1 MTGETAARPA
11 DALDLQA
18 LTGPEA
24 LQGRSIAALRDLADQ
39 VRAFL
44 LSSIS
49 STGGHIGA
57 NLGTVELTIALH
69 AVFRSPE
76 DALVWDTGHQGYT
89 QKLLT
94 GRRDLFAS
102 LNSYGG
108 MNRFLTRAESA
119 HDPIEASHAGTAL
132 SIALGMARG
141 RRLAGTAGRVVAI
154 VGDGALAEGIALEA
168 LNDAAVDPAPP
179 ILVVNDNGY
188 AISPGYG
195 GLHDALQ
202 DGARAAQIF
211 RGWGFTSIG
220 PVDGHD
226 IAALLPALQAAKEN
240 GGPVVVHVRT
250 VKGHGWPPADGHPFR
265 QHFSFPFDPESGAA
279 AVPPPA
285 PGYPDVAAEAV
296 AAAMEEDPRICC
308 ITPSTLYATGLA
320 KVFATW
326 PERCFDPGMEEQHAM
341 SMTVGLALA
350 GRVPVI
356 AYQSTFMQRAFDQLI
371 HDVCFMNL
379 PTLILTFRSGFSGY
393 DNPTHHGIYDLP
405 YLRALPNLKVHVPK
419 DAHEARRMVAAA
431 LATLSGP
438 TVIAMPYGPA
448 PEIDARV
455 ATLDDAAVFRPEVL
469 RDGGNP
475 LILAAGQKFEAAAAA
490 ADRLAAAGYETGLVN
505 MRTLDPLDAGWLAER
520 AARAAR
526 IVTVEEYVL
535 PGGLGAAVAE
545 ILADSDLLRPLLRI
559 GIPLSFVEPG
569 SNAELEAAYGL
580 DEAGILAAIG
590 ARWPDLALGPAA

>member
-1 MTGETAARPA
+1 MKATAPSRPA
-11 DALDLQA
+11 DALDLDD
-18 LTGPEA
+18 LTGPQA
-24 LQGRSIAALRDLADQ
+24 LHGRSPAALADLAAQ
-39 VRAFL
+39 VRSFL
-44 LSSIS
+44 LENIS
-49 STGGHIGA
+49 RTGGHIGA

-69 AVFRSPE
+69 AVFDSPT

-94 GRRDLFAS
+94 GRRGLFPS
-102 LNSYGG
+102 LNRYGG
-108 MNRFLTRAESA
+108 MNRFLTRTESD

-132 SIALGMARG
+132 SIALGLARG
-141 RRLAGTAGRVVAI
+141 RRLAGDPGRVVAI
-154 VGDGALAEGIALEA
+154 VGDGALAEGITLEA
-168 LNDAAVDPAPP
+168 LNDAAVDAAPP

-202 DGARAAQIF
+202 DGGRAAQLF
-211 RGWGFTSIG
+211 AGWGFSWIG

-226 IAALLPALQAAKEN
+226 IAALLPALQAARAERR
-240 GGPVVVHVRT
+240 PVAVHVRT
-250 VKGHGWPPADGHPFR
+250 VKGHAWPPAEGHPFR
-265 QHFSFPFDPESGAA
+265 QHFSFPFDPATGASKVA
-279 AVPPPA
+279 PPA
-285 PGYPDVAAEAV
+285 PGYPDIAAQAVAEA
-296 AAAMEEDPRICC
+296 MERDPRIVC

-320 KVFATW
+320 RIFATW
-326 PERCFDPGMEEQHAM
+326 PDRCFDPGMEEQHAM

-405 YLRALPNLKVHVPK
+405 YLRALPNLKLHMPK
-419 DAHEARRMVAAA
+419 DAHEAGRMVTAA
-431 LATLSGP
+431 LATLAGP

-448 PEIDARV
+448 PSLDPQV
-455 ATLDDAAVFRPEVL
+455 AAEDDTAIFRPQWL
-469 RDGGNP
+469 REGGDP
-475 LILAAGQKFEAAAAA
+475 LILAAGHKVEAAAACA
-490 ADRLAAAGYETGLVN
+490 EALAAAGHDAGLVN
-505 MRTLDPLDAGWLAER
+505 MRTLDPLDADWLAK
-520 AARAAR
+520 AADAATR

-535 PGGLGAAVAE
+535 PGGLGGAVAE
-545 ILADSDLLRPLLRI
+545 ILADRELHRPLLRL
-559 GIPLSFVEPG
+559 GVPLGFVEPG

-580 DEAGILAAIG
+580 DAAGLLAAIG
-590 ARWPDLALGPAA
+590 ARWPDLKVAR

>member
-1 MTGETAARPA
+1 MTEDAPVQDRPD
-11 DALDLQA
+11 DALDLALLKGPQA
-18 LTGPEA
+18 LK
-24 LQGRSIAALRDLADQ
+24 GRSVAALVDLAAQ

-44 LSSIS
+44 LDSIAQ
-49 STGGHIGA
+49 TGGHIGA

-69 AVFRSPE
+69 AVFDSPR
-76 DALVWDTGHQGYT
+76 DALLWDTGHQGYT

-94 GRRDLFAS
+94 GRHGLFAS

-108 MNRFLTRAESA
+108 MNRFLTRTESA

-132 SIALGMARG
+132 SIALGLARG
-141 RRLAGTAGRVVAI
+141 RRLAGETGKVVAI
-154 VGDGALAEGIALEA
+154 VGDGALAEGITLEA
-168 LNDAAVDPAPP
+168 LNDAVLDPAPP

-195 GLHDALQ
+195 GLHQALQ
-202 DGARAAQIF
+202 DGGRAAALF
-211 RGWGFTSIG
+211 AAWGCRTIG

-226 IAALLPALQAAKEN
+226 IAALLDALSQARAAQ
-240 GGPVVVHVRT
+240 GPVMVHVRT
-250 VKGHGWPPADGHPFR
+250 VKGHGWATADAHPFR
-265 QHFSFPFDPESGAA
+265 QHFSFPFDPATGAPR
-279 AVPPPA
+279 VPPPA
-285 PGYPDVAAEAV
+285 PGYPDLAAEAV
-296 AAAMEEDPRICC
+296 AEAMALDPRIVC

-320 KVFATW
+320 KVFQTW

-350 GRVPVI
+350 GRLPVI

-419 DAHEARRMVAAA
+419 DGHEARRMVSAA
-431 LATLSGP
+431 LAHLAGP

-448 PEIDARV
+448 PRIDASV
-455 ATLDDAAVFRPEVL
+455 EGEDGNSIFRPQWAREGS
-469 RDGGNP
+469 DP
-475 LILAAGQKFEAAAAA
+475 LFLVAGQKFQAATGAAAA
-490 ADRLAAAGYETGLVN
+490 LAAAGHRPGLVN
-505 MRTLDPLDAGWLAER
+505 LRTLAPLDGEWLA
-520 AARAAR
+520 AAAGGATRL
-526 IVTVEEYVL
+526 VTVEEYVL

-545 ILADSDLLRPLLRI
+545 VLADRDLARPLLRI
-559 GIPLSFVEPG
+559 GIPLGFVEPG
-569 SNAELEAAYGL
+569 SNAELERAYRL
-580 DEAGILAAIG
+580 DEAGILERIAE
-590 ARWPDLALGPAA
+590 RWPDLAVSR